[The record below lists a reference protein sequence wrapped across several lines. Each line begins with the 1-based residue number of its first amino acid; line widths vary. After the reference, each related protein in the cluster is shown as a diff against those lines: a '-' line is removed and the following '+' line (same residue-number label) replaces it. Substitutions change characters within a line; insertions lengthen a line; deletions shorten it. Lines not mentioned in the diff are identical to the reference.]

1 MQWKY
6 LFFMDMV
13 GHMDDKKIK
22 EGCRDLQ
29 KVCSYYEWLGSYP
42 LTEEENS

>member
-6 LFFMDMV
+6 LFFIDMV
-13 GHMDDKKIK
+13 GHMEDKIIT

-29 KVCSYYEWLGSYP
+29 KVCSYFEWLGSYP
-42 LTEEENS
+42 MAENEE

>member
-6 LFFMDMV
+6 LFFIDMI
-13 GHMDDKKIK
+13 GHMEDKKIK

-29 KVCSYYEWLGSYP
+29 KVCSYFEWLGSYP
-42 LTEEENS
+42 ITEED